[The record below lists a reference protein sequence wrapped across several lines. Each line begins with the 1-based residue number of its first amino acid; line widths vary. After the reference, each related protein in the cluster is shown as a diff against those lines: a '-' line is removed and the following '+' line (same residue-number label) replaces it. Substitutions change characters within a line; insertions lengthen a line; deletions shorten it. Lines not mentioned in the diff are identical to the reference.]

1 MDADPAARSV
11 GGMKTKLN
19 QIVAIEKGVK
29 SRVYGEVTELHK
41 ESQKAEPYTGLSKTY
56 RKRDEEGE
64 DMPPE
69 HKKVRQVATEV
80 LRRLSTLQTELWDVE
95 ATREWANT
103 AARADVVVDGR
114 VLVKQAP
121 VTYLLFLEKQVS
133 DLRTFVDKLPVLDDT
148 EEWAEDPTTGLFRT
162 GRVTTHRTKKTPKVI
177 VKYEATKEHPAQTEL
192 VHEDLV
198 VGYWDTVKSSGAIPG
213 PRKAKLLE
221 RVDKLGKA
229 VKMAREE
236 ANSLEV
242 DRVAVGEVVFGWLLE

>member
-1 MDADPAARSV
+1 
-11 GGMKTKLN
+11 MKTKLN

-41 ESQKAEPYTGLSKTY
+41 ESQKAEPYTGLAKTY

-64 DMPPE
+64 DLPPE
-69 HKKVRQVATEV
+69 HKKVRQVASEV
-80 LRRLSTLQTELWDVE
+80 LKKLASLETELWDVE

-103 AARADVVVDGR
+103 RAVADVVVDGR
-114 VLVKQAP
+114 VLVKSAP

-133 DLRTFVDKLPVLDDT
+133 DLRTFVDKLPILDDT
-148 EEWAEDPTTGLFRT
+148 EEWTEDPTTGLYRT
-162 GRVTTHRTKKTPKVI
+162 GRVTTHRTKKVPKVI

-192 VHEDLV
+192 VHEDV
-198 VGYWDTVKSSGAIPG
+198 IVGYWDLVKSSGAVPG

-229 VKMAREE
+229 VKMAREQ
-236 ANSLEV
+236 ANDLEI
-242 DRVAVGEVVFGWLLE
+242 DRVQVAEALFGWLLDS